1 MDCLGDADAIWHEFR
16 VVTVPP
22 VLRSAEESSIGERL
36 HRQHPN
42 FALDELREDAFDKA
56 FVARVSQIDGHLTG
70 VEDVRLF
77 KHALVGC
84 GASMAGSL
92 YGAPYRTPSPRPWR
106 RTRHAGFDHPHPLDF
121 LWRVPAT
128 SRDDR
133 FSIGVGSLQDGA
145 WRQRRHGRWFW
156 S

>member
-16 VVTVPP
+16 VVTVLP

-42 FALDELREDAFDKA
+42 FALDAVREDAFDKA

-84 GASMAGSL
+84 GASMAGKAYMARL
-92 YGAPYRTPSPRPWR
+92 TGLLRPHHCR
-106 RTRHAGFDHPHPLDF
+106 EH
-121 LWRVPAT
+121 
-128 SRDDR
+128 
-133 FSIGVGSLQDGA
+133 
-145 WRQRRHGRWFW
+145 
-156 S
+156 